1 MHFPPSSDQRLPSLV
16 DGTETTTFQ
25 FSPWLGGG
33 EIQIRFLPA
42 TSLTRSQLPLPS
54 LLRSRK
60 LLLRLPIR
68 SILLRLLGLIPLA
81 KMSQDKGPDVVAEE
95 QGKENLTENGPPGGG
110 NHDELLQMIAE
121 LRIENDFLRSQ
132 FKDQVEGD
140 RAVSQPQV
148 DELQGRLASLSREV
162 DVEKQTRV
170 AAEQALEHLREAYSE
185 ADAKAQE
192 YSSKFSQVQQK
203 LEQEI
208 KEREEKYADL
218 DAKFTRLHKRAK
230 QRIQEIQKEKDDLD
244 ARFREVSDS
253 AERASS
259 QHSSMQQELERTRQ
273 QANEALKAMD
283 AERQQLRSANNK
295 LRDTIEELRGS
306 LQPKENK
313 IETLQQSLLDKDQ
326 VLEDLKKQLQAVEE
340 RKQTAVADLSAKH
353 QKNLESL
360 EAQVIDALSERD
372 KAAQNISA
380 LQVQLAE
387 KESKIAEMEAAATG
401 EAARLRAAAETLKGE
416 LSHLKA
422 ENEKEKETWEAS
434 CDALKSKLEIAES
447 NYLRAEMEVAKMRS
461 QLGSEMSMQ
470 TQILSTKDAEL
481 KSAREEINS
490 LQSEFSSYK
499 IRAHAL
505 LQKKDM
511 ELAAAKDSEQIR
523 SLEEALKEA
532 EKEVYLVS
540 AERDRARQDLQGAL
554 ASLEN
559 EVEERAGAL
568 KDANEQIKRLEL
580 KLDSTVARNQAEKQ
594 AWEEDLRVLEETW
607 RRRCEAL
614 TAQNEAFS
622 AEDIVKELEDS
633 KLRNKRLK
641 EEHESVRELADRLIE
656 EKDREI
662 SRLVDENKNLRKSM
676 EPKPVVHH
684 YGNNNTES
692 QQQDVSNLNTSAA
705 EHQILILA
713 RQQAQREEEL
723 AQTQRHILAL
733 QEEIEELERENRLH
747 SQQEALLKTE
757 LREMERKQKREGVD
771 MTYLKNVIL
780 KLLETGEVEA
790 LLPVVGMLLQFS
802 PEEAMEAPR
811 HKLHSGLRLWEF
823 PDQYVIEPT
832 DGSGASCLD
841 ISRLDGSMKLIG
853 LVSSSVSFFS
863 LQISV
868 CSLPGALFPLFSD
881 HVAECNSLRVP
892 KIRSIFGVVGTL
904 KLLAGSYLVVVT
916 ESESVGS
923 FLGHPIFRINS
934 LKVLPC
940 DLSLKDSPE
949 EQKKME
955 TDFSSLLSVAE
966 RTTGLYF
973 SYEINLT
980 LTAQRLHDLG
990 DDSKSLPLWRQ
1001 AEPRFLWNNY
1011 MLEVLIDNKLF
1022 HSPLISSISSACFQT
1037 AIGRDIVD
1045 ITLIARR
1052 CTRRNGTRMWRRGA
1066 DPDGYV
1072 ANFVETEQI
1081 VHMNGYTSSFV
1092 QVRGS
1097 MPFMWEQIVD
1107 LTYKPKFEIVQP
1119 EEAARIAERHFLDL
1133 RKKYGSVLAVDLV
1146 NKHGGEGRLSERFAG
1161 AVQHIA
1167 GDDVRY
1173 LHFDFHRICGHIHF
1187 ERLAILYDQME
1198 DFLEK
1203 NGYFLLNEKGE
1214 KMKGQL
1220 GIVRTNCID
1229 CLDRTNVTQASINI
1243 HHHVSPRLFALLLIL
1258 YGQMQSM
1265 IVWANHGDDISIQ
1278 YSGTPAL
1285 KGDFVRYGQRTV
1297 QGVLKDGW
1305 NALARYYLNNF
1316 ADGTKQDAIDL
1327 VQGHYIVA
1335 VNRDMAPVPRKGG
1348 LEAVAN
1354 LPVALAV
1361 VLISFWLATMSL
1373 KRAGSDYRHLV
1384 FSLVWAGI
1392 SVAVTALVRANARI
1406 FCNRP
1411 RLHRPRS

>member
-1 MHFPPSSDQRLPSLV
+1 
-16 DGTETTTFQ
+16 
-25 FSPWLGGG
+25 
-33 EIQIRFLPA
+33 
-42 TSLTRSQLPLPS
+42 
-54 LLRSRK
+54 
-60 LLLRLPIR
+60 
-68 SILLRLLGLIPLA
+68 
-81 KMSQDKGPDVVAEE
+81 MSQEQSHPPQDSSVPDIDDAA
-95 QGKENLTENGPPGGG
+95 KENLTD
-110 NHDELLQMIAE
+110 NHDQLLQMVAE
-121 LRIENDFLRSQ
+121 LRLENDFLRSQ
-132 FKDQVEGD
+132 FKGLKDQVEQVQGD
-140 RAVSQPQV
+140 RADSQL
-148 DELQGRLASLSREV
+148 EERIASLSREIH
-162 DVEKQTRV
+162 VEKQTRV

-192 YSSKFSQVQQK
+192 YSTNLSHAQQK

-244 ARFREVSDS
+244 TRFREVSET
-253 AERASS
+253 AEQASS

-340 RKQTAVADLSAKH
+340 RKHAAVTELLAKH
-353 QKNLESL
+353 KKNLESL

-372 KAAQNISA
+372 KAAETISA
-380 LQVQLAE
+380 LQVLLAE

-401 EAARLRAAAETLKGE
+401 EAARLRAASETLKGE
-416 LSHLKA
+416 LAHLKA
-422 ENEKEKETWEAS
+422 ENEKEIVTWEAS

-447 NYLRAEMEVAKMRS
+447 NYLRAEIEVAKMRS

-470 TQILSTKDAEL
+470 TQLLSTKDAEL
-481 KSAREEINS
+481 KSAREEINR

-499 IRAHAL
+499 IRAHSL
-505 LQKKDM
+505 LQKKDV
-511 ELAAAKDSEQIR
+511 ELAAAKDSEQIK

-540 AERDRARQDLQGAL
+540 AERDKAQQDLQSAL
-554 ASLEN
+554 ASLEK
-559 EVEERAGAL
+559 ELEDRAGAL
-568 KDANEQIKRLEL
+568 KDASDQIRSLEL
-580 KLDSTVARNQAEKQ
+580 KLDSTVARNHAEKQ

-614 TAQNEAFS
+614 TAQNEASS
-622 AEDIVKELEDS
+622 AEDIEKELEDA

-662 SRLVDENKNLRKSM
+662 SRLLDENKNLRKSM
-676 EPKPVVHH
+676 EPKPVWNKSQSQVHH

-692 QQQDVSNLNTSAA
+692 QEEDVSNLSTCTA

-747 SQQEALLKTE
+747 SQQEAMLKTE

-802 PEEAMEAPR
+802 PEEIHKCQQAYHSSTTTTTPEASPGAASEGSAMEAPR

-832 DGSGASCLD
+832 DGSAASCLD
-841 ISRLDGSMKLIG
+841 ISRLDGSMKLID
-853 LVSSSVSFFS
+853 
-863 LQISV
+863 Q
-868 CSLPGALFPLFSD
+868 
-881 HVAECNSLRVP
+881 VAECNSLRVP
-892 KIRSIFGVVGTL
+892 KIRSIFGVVGML

-923 FLGHPIFRINS
+923 FLGHPIFKITS

-940 DLSLKDSPE
+940 DHSLKNSSE

-955 TDFSSLLSVAE
+955 ADFSRLLSVAE
-966 RTTGLYF
+966 RTTGLFF

-980 LTAQRLHDLG
+980 LSAQRLHDLG
-990 DDSKSLPLWRQ
+990 DESKSLPLWRQ

-1011 MLEVLIDNKLF
+1011 MLELLIDNKV
-1022 HSPLISSISSACFQT
+1022 S
-1037 AIGRDIVD
+1037 IGRDIVD

-1052 CTRRNGTRMWRRGA
+1052 CSRRNGTRMWRRGA

-1072 ANFVETEQI
+1072 ANFVESEQI
-1081 VHMNGYTSSFV
+1081 VRMNGYTSSFV

-1107 LTYKPKFEIVQP
+1107 LTYKPKFEIIQP

-1161 AVQHIA
+1161 AMQHIT
-1167 GDDVRY
+1167 GEDVRY

-1187 ERLAILYDQME
+1187 ERLAILYKQME

-1203 NGYFLLNEKGE
+1203 NGYFLLSEKGE
-1214 KMKGQL
+1214 KMKEQL

-1229 CLDRTNVTQASINI
+1229 CLDRTNVTQ
-1243 HHHVSPRLFALLLIL
+1243 
-1258 YGQMQSM
+1258 SM
-1265 IVWANHGDDISIQ
+1265 IGRKMLELQLKRIGVFGAEEAISSHLNFDERYKILWANHGDDISIQ

-1297 QGVLKDGW
+1297 QGVLNDGW

-1335 VNRDMAPVPRKGG
+1335 VSRDMAPVPRKGG

-1354 LPVALAV
+1354 FPVALAV
-1361 VLISFWLATMSL
+1361 VLISLWFATMSA
-1373 KRAGSDYRHLV
+1373 KRGGSGYKYM
-1384 FSLVWAGI
+1384 FFALVWAGI
-1392 SVAVTALVRANARI
+1392 SVGVAALVRANGRI

-1411 RLHRPRS
+1411 RLHKPRS